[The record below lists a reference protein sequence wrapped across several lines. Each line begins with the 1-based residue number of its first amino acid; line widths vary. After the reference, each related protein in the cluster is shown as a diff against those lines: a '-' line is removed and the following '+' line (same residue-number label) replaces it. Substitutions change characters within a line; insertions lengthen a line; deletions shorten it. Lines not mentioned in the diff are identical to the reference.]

1 MRVMQKTGLLI
12 LLLVAVLFV
21 QDADALLLPP
31 STYGQAEG
39 WEGSSLYDKDDY
51 SAFIEFTVYETAD
64 KDFDWTADVGSD
76 DFDQYKYIYA
86 YQIYNFED
94 DPEIGYFA
102 LEDLSGELIA
112 EDLMHNTT
120 GQERTTG
127 GEEDVAPTPL
137 ESQRQG
143 VWTFEG
149 SALIAGKRSWF
160 LILCSDSPPMR
171 GDFRLRPPT
180 TDTGGFVPSP
190 EPSTIALL
198 GLGSTILFT
207 KRRRP
212 A

>member
-1 MRVMQKTGLLI
+1 MRVMEKTGLLI

-21 QDADALLLPP
+21 QDADANILPP
-31 STYGQAEG
+31 STYGQAGG
-39 WEGSSLYDKDDY
+39 WEGSSLYDKGGY

-64 KDFDWTADVGSD
+64 EEFDWTADVGSD

-86 YQIYNFED
+86 YQIHNFED

-102 LEDLSGELIA
+102 LLDLSGELIA

-120 GQERTTG
+120 AQERTTG

-143 VWTFEG
+143 AWTFEG
-149 SALIAGKRSWF
+149 GALIADKWSWF
-160 LILCSDSPPMR
+160 LILCSDSAPTR
-171 GDFRLRPPT
+171 GDFKLEPPT
-180 TDTGGFVPSP
+180 GGTIPSP